1 MISLKKINY
10 LLDKKEKKRV
20 LLLVFFLFIGM
31 IFEIVGLGSILPAMS
46 LILNQDISETYP
58 EIGGYLAQFEN
69 LSQSFILFFGLI
81 ILVLIF
87 LCKSFFLVFLSWKQ
101 ASFSTGFSA
110 SLSRKLFFAY
120 LQQPYSY
127 HLLRNSAHLL
137 RNIQNESYLLM
148 NVSVSVINLSI
159 EVTALLGIAGT
170 LIYLEPVGALLLGFF
185 FLSSGFLFTV
195 ITRGKLKHWGNVRQ
209 YSDGEAAQQ
218 ILQGLGG
225 IKEVKLMGVE
235 SFFLSKF
242 NKHNQIKSEVL
253 TKQIT
258 LQHVPRIYLEL
269 LAVIA
274 LAGLIIYMKM
284 SLISFGTMLPTLSVF
299 VAAAFRM
306 IPSVNKIM
314 SSTQH
319 IRFNSTVID
328 LFYDEFKSIEK
339 LGTDK
344 KDLSLLKTNEFKD
357 CLSVKNI
364 SFQYEGSESMA
375 LSNISLDIKKGEMVG
390 LIGQSGSGK
399 STLIDIITGILPP
412 LSGYVLADGKNVH
425 QNLRLWQNQIGYVP
439 QSIYLTDE
447 SLRKNIAFGI
457 PEDLIDD
464 SVISRAIVATQ
475 LDELVKDLPQGV
487 DTIVG
492 ERGVRLSG
500 GQRQRIGIA
509 RALYRDPAILVLDE
523 ATSALDTETES
534 DVMDSIKSFHGLK
547 TIFIIAH
554 RLSTVQNCD
563 RIYVLRKGKLL
574 KSGIASE
581 VLDHINES

>member
-1 MISLKKINY
+1 
-10 LLDKKEKKRV
+10 
-20 LLLVFFLFIGM
+20 
-31 IFEIVGLGSILPAMS
+31 
-46 LILNQDISETYP
+46 
-58 EIGGYLAQFEN
+58 
-69 LSQSFILFFGLI
+69 
-81 ILVLIF
+81 
-87 LCKSFFLVFLSWKQ
+87 
-101 ASFSTGFSA
+101 
-110 SLSRKLFFAY
+110 
-120 LQQPYSY
+120 
-127 HLLRNSAHLL
+127 
-137 RNIQNESYLLM
+137 
-148 NVSVSVINLSI
+148 
-159 EVTALLGIAGT
+159 
-170 LIYLEPVGALLLGFF
+170 
-185 FLSSGFLFTV
+185 
-195 ITRGKLKHWGNVRQ
+195 
-209 YSDGEAAQQ
+209 
-218 ILQGLGG
+218 
-225 IKEVKLMGVE
+225 
-235 SFFLSKF
+235 
-242 NKHNQIKSEVL
+242 
-253 TKQIT
+253 
-258 LQHVPRIYLEL
+258 
-269 LAVIA
+269 
-274 LAGLIIYMKM
+274 M